1 MNWRVLQD
9 PFKLSKVLWPK
20 SVTYDKQ
27 DDIIR
32 SVWKNDKTIC
42 IAGNK
47 LGKDYIAAR
56 ICILFALTR
65 HPFRI
70 VTTSVNATQL
80 EAVLWGEIRDAIQ
93 KSVVPLLA
101 EKGGPLLFNHQ
112 HIRKVFTSGPNKGE
126 MCGLSYILGIV
137 SKKGE
142 GFLGHHIADQGDG
155 IPRTLLL
162 GDEACHDDQTEVLT
176 DSGWKL
182 FKDVVEGDLL
192 FTMDQT
198 TRNAYYEK
206 PTKLY
211 SNDYDGEMVEYKSR
225 GTDFLVTPNHK
236 MLWRR
241 YQAGSSRRYSRYLLE
256 PIIEINGTPR
266 SIPRCFKWEGIE
278 EVNYEIPRFVSDRK
292 TYNNKFVPMED
303 WLKLLG
309 WYLSEG
315 NLTWYNNTPS
325 GINITQKDPTILYE
339 LQKILLRLN
348 YNPII
353 RTNNNVSSLTVTN
366 RGLAEHFRTFGRYS
380 YQKRVPLHVQALTP
394 ELIEIFL
401 SAYVQGDGYT
411 RENGREVIYTSSKNM
426 ADDLQIL
433 AYKCGRVTSVS
444 KRELIGKKAPNGFSR
459 RDGYIVYMSNEEDP
473 HINIRRSHLKK
484 VPYKGK
490 VYCAEVPTYH
500 TLFTRR
506 NGVCLW
512 SGNSAI
518 DDSSLEKVET
528 WANRQLYIGN
538 AFECSNM
545 FFKESEAGDVPD
557 PATTHSLP
565 EDKRYYT
572 KVIRITGHDSPNVR
586 YAKAYENAYGKPTNK
601 LLIPGVLPYYEYK
614 KWLATWDKIRISVSI
629 DAQFYKGSELL
640 LFPPE
645 WLNHAHQIH
654 RDLRLKVKRRRAV
667 AIGCDPGEGAAESAW
682 AVVDEYG
689 VLETIA
695 YQTKDTSEIPRQT
708 LALMRKYDVPAHMV
722 MFDYGGGGIQHAN
735 NMRSEG
741 YHVRTVGFGEP
752 VQPPPKRGQT
762 TVKHQIE
769 QREEKYFYKTRRVEM
784 YGKFS
789 ELLNPAEIP
798 DNGIGFGIPD
808 SDLELRRQLALIPKK
823 YGKEGEL
830 WLPPKNKK
838 DKNSKEQT
846 LIDIIGCSPD
856 RADALV
862 VAIYAA
868 TFSPR
873 RATAGV
879 A

>member
-1 MNWRVLQD
+1 MNWRALQD

-20 SVTYDKQ
+20 SCTYDKQ
-27 DDIIR
+27 DDITR
-32 SVWKNDKTIC
+32 SIWKNDKTIC

-56 ICILFALTR
+56 IALVFFLTR
-65 HPFRI
+65 QPCRI
-70 VTTSVNATQL
+70 ITTSVNSTQL
-80 EAVLWGEIRDAIQ
+80 ESVLWGEIKDAIQ
-93 KSVVPLLA
+93 KSAIPLLA
-101 EKGGPLLFNHQ
+101 EHGGPLLYNHL
-112 HIRKVFTSGPNKGE
+112 HIRRVFTSGPNKGQE
-126 MCGLSYILGIV
+126 CGLSYIRGIV

-142 GFLGHHIADQGDG
+142 GFLGHHIADVGDG
-155 IPRTLLL
+155 IPRTLLIV
-162 GDEACHDDQTEVLT
+162 DEA
-176 DSGWKL
+176 SGL
-182 FKDVVEGDLL
+182 
-192 FTMDQT
+192 
-198 TRNAYYEK
+198 
-206 PTKLY
+206 
-211 SNDYDGEMVEYKSR
+211 
-225 GTDFLVTPNHK
+225 
-236 MLWRR
+236 
-241 YQAGSSRRYSRYLLE
+241 
-256 PIIEINGTPR
+256 
-266 SIPRCFKWEGIE
+266 
-278 EVNYEIPRFVSDRK
+278 
-292 TYNNKFVPMED
+292 
-303 WLKLLG
+303 
-309 WYLSEG
+309 
-315 NLTWYNNTPS
+315 
-325 GINITQKDPTILYE
+325 
-339 LQKILLRLN
+339 
-348 YNPII
+348 
-353 RTNNNVSSLTVTN
+353 
-366 RGLAEHFRTFGRYS
+366 
-380 YQKRVPLHVQALTP
+380 
-394 ELIEIFL
+394 
-401 SAYVQGDGYT
+401 
-411 RENGREVIYTSSKNM
+411 
-426 ADDLQIL
+426 
-433 AYKCGRVTSVS
+433 
-444 KRELIGKKAPNGFSR
+444 
-459 RDGYIVYMSNEEDP
+459 
-473 HINIRRSHLKK
+473 
-484 VPYKGK
+484 
-490 VYCAEVPTYH
+490 
-500 TLFTRR
+500 
-506 NGVCLW
+506 
-512 SGNSAI
+512 

-545 FFKESEAGDVPD
+545 FYKESEAGDVPD
-557 PATTHSLP
+557 PATIHLP
-565 EDKRYYT
+565 PEEKRYYT

-586 YAKAYENAYGKPTNK
+586 YAKAYERANGTPTNK

-614 KWLATWDKIRISVSI
+614 KWMNTWDKIRISISI

-689 VLETIA
+689 VLETLA
-695 YQTKDTSEIPRQT
+695 YQTPNTSDVPKQT
-708 LALMRKYDVPAHMV
+708 LALMRKWDVPAHMV

-735 NMRSEG
+735 HMRSEG

-762 TVKHQIE
+762 TIKHQIE

-789 ELLNPAEIP
+789 ELLNPNEVP

-862 VAIYAA
+862 ISIYAMQ
-868 TFSPR
+868 FSPR
-873 RATAGV
+873 RSTAGV